1 MATFG
6 QVLGKLGYFL
16 SHCSPM
22 TIQRV
27 VRWSWC
33 NSSSSFSFS
42 YPISSGNWCRF
53 LMFHFPFV
61 LEQQKNLIIIIDW
74 HGNLILYFH
83 KPFIFCDA
91 EGKSFSELK
100 NSQMDKQHF
109 SKWKNR
115 LSYVLGL
122 VETIWKKYFYCAKS
136 YDIT

>member
-1 MATFG
+1 MGKFWGNWATFYPT
-6 QVLGKLGYFL
+6 VLQWPFNVSFDGHGAAAVVFLFLTPSLAVIDVICNVPFPVCLG
-16 SHCSPM
+16 
-22 TIQRV
+22 TA
-27 VRWSWC
+27 
-33 NSSSSFSFS
+33 
-42 YPISSGNWCRF
+42 
-53 LMFHFPFV
+53 
-61 LEQQKNLIIIIDW
+61 KNLIIIIDW
-74 HGNLILYFH
+74 HGNLIFYFH